1 MTELLR
7 SLVSRLERQEEAI
20 LSELND
26 MEVPTMSSLDG
37 CKEALRTS
45 EIAQKAFNLN
55 ENFER
60 TESFSERLLTAAET
74 SSSVLDKL
82 QCSLKVVD
90 SVSQLYELGS
100 RVLSSY
106 ESGDTTRGGEDISR
120 FVTVM
125 EEAKRDGHWDELLK
139 VISCGHV
146 KEVMSGLRAFV
157 IEQLRDERPSEHSQ
171 LFTRLAVTLQAG
183 SEAYESYLK
192 TIREKTVG
200 LGSAS
205 HEGSDRVKLERLV
218 KNASSLLLGKAQAVH
233 SELGSA
239 DYIRICREIHS
250 LTSTEACEI
259 LRSFLLSDFALFIKD
274 TEGDID
280 SLLSQ
285 VESGFDDGDLFGRF
299 LVDLKTV
306 DHVLDN
312 IATLSSLWLDY
323 EFSFRSVLGPVYQTL
338 LVQGDLQSELGNDCL
353 GSVSPATRAMQSV
366 LSFYVRLEHAS
377 VTRALMHAL
386 NCDSIYVSSP
396 EDGFTVATSTLV
408 DDSFF
413 VLQKAQ
419 QRAVATG
426 DVQAACATL
435 NQVIGIIQ
443 SSLKEGLVGNLLAS
457 QNIYKVFIENAD
469 NLVKGSWYIMLQEHF
484 ERSKQPF
491 PESIPSRFSFIHCVN
506 NIEECVNFLGKF
518 KSEISASFERE
529 FVQLDN
535 NKLLVESTLESLDGV
550 LAEFDELLE
559 MACKCSLNII
569 KVRLFASEA
578 LITSQFHIADPLN
591 RFNDINF
598 NLDEESYKT
607 YMSENPFVEE
617 FIVVLRGVFGHL
629 STFYSPTTR
638 SRCMD
643 LLIERICKFME
654 QNVLAKRFTM
664 YGAVY
669 LDGVVRSLMKL
680 CTSYDSNI
688 RHQFTSLLLISDVL
702 NCGSIE
708 ELVQFEGKQQSE
720 YVERYF
726 ALRTDLPQE
735 TQAPQ

>member
-1 MTELLR
+1 MTDLLK

-20 LSELND
+20 LAELRD
-26 MEVPTMSSLDG
+26 MEAPTMSSLDG

-45 EIAQKAFNLN
+45 EIAQKAFSLN
-55 ENFER
+55 DNFER
-60 TESFSERLLTAAET
+60 TERFSERLLTAADT
-74 SSSVLDKL
+74 SSLALAKL
-82 QCSLKVVD
+82 ECSLKVVD

-106 ESGDTTRGGEDISR
+106 ESGDTKRGGEDISR
-120 FVTVM
+120 FVAVM

-157 IEQLRDERPSEHSQ
+157 IEQLRAERPSEHSQ

-192 TIREKTVG
+192 TIREKTIG
-200 LGSAS
+200 IGSAS

-259 LRSFLLSDFALFIKD
+259 LRSFLLSDFAHFIKD
-274 TEGDID
+274 PEGDID

-285 VESGFDDGDLFGRF
+285 VESGFGDGNLFGAF

-338 LVQGDLQSELGNDCL
+338 LIQGDLQSEFGNDCL
-353 GSVSPATRAMQSV
+353 GSVSAATRAMQSV

-377 VTRALMHAL
+377 VTRALMHAI

-469 NLVKGSWYIMLQEHF
+469 NLVNGSWYVMLQEHF
-484 ERSKQPF
+484 ERCKQPF
-491 PESIPSRFSFIHCVN
+491 PESVPSRFSFIHCVN

-518 KSEISASFERE
+518 KFEISASFERE

-535 NKLLVESTLESLDGV
+535 SKLLVESTLESLDGV
-550 LAEFDELLE
+550 LGEFDELLE
-559 MACKCSLNII
+559 LACKCSLNII
-569 KVRLFASEA
+569 K
-578 LITSQFHIADPLN
+578 FHIADPLN

-598 NLDEESYKT
+598 NLDEESYTT
-607 YMSENPFVEE
+607 YLSENPFVEE

-643 LLIERICKFME
+643 MLIERICKFME

-680 CTSYDSNI
+680 CTSYDPQI

-702 NCGSIE
+702 NCGSLE
-708 ELVQFEGKQQSE
+708 ELVQFEGQQQSE

-726 ALRTDLPQE
+726 ALRTDIPSETPDPQ
-735 TQAPQ
+735 